1 MRIGA
6 DWTSK
11 RAQQVVHSPAPT
23 CSDPGASLSVL
34 LSGPQVGSFTHTAV
48 WRLRVMPL
56 LTLVFLSWLSRL
68 LFIAVAQTDP
78 HSCLIGTCLRLYLNN
93 RNLLLVW
100 HRPALSAAPERR
112 LLLWKVEMLQWSFKL
127 VLAILALIT
136 WFWISIKNLQ
146 YHTAVEPKP
155 NTIGFLWFLSIKL
168 FSAPT
173 PSPQR
178 LLLWRCVLF
187 LLLSPTKLNK
197 QVEVNFKK

>member
-1 MRIGA
+1 MRTGA

-23 CSDPGASLSVL
+23 CSDPSLSVI

-68 LFIAVAQTDP
+68 FVYSCGTNRPTQ
-78 HSCLIGTCLRLYLNN
+78 CLIGTRLTLYLNN
-93 RNLLLVW
+93 SNLLLVW

-173 PSPQR
+173 GTFDTESPKVTAVKVCFVFTPFPR
-178 LLLWRCVLF
+178 L
-187 LLLSPTKLNK
+187 N
-197 QVEVNFKK
+197 

>member
-1 MRIGA
+1 M
-6 DWTSK
+6 
-11 RAQQVVHSPAPT
+11 HSPAPT

-68 LFIAVAQTDP
+68 FVYSCGTNRPTQ
-78 HSCLIGTCLRLYLNN
+78 CLIGTCLTLYLNN
-93 RNLLLVW
+93 SNLLLVW

-173 PSPQR
+173 GTFDTESPKVTAVKVCFVFTPFPR
-178 LLLWRCVLF
+178 L
-187 LLLSPTKLNK
+187 N
-197 QVEVNFKK
+197 